1 MDGSTPTPQIPVM
14 HEPDLLKV
22 YALFGV
28 GDMVGIQGTEDRI
41 VRLSPRSDVV
51 CPMHEFELVPDA
63 CRSCRFLAGEV
74 RPSL

>member
-28 GDMVGIQGTEDRI
+28 GDMGLYATKRGER
-41 VRLSPRSDVV
+41 PRS
-51 CPMHEFELVPDA
+51 
-63 CRSCRFLAGEV
+63 LAV
-74 RPSL
+74 R